1 MTKDRK
7 VAWVAMEKLVPLVLK
22 VFPKHPWLTFPP
34 RPPRPHYC
42 ESDGLVVV
50 FILCSLHMTRSVPVS
65 GAIRVDCV
73 TGGGGGIVGG
83 GECPPQGSHAA
94 WVENQEPHLT
104 NRRTTF
110 WKHCLP
116 PPSSGDSAF
125 FETGGVSRR
134 AAVEGSGTSAH
145 ATSSALHNPPQHHP
159 APPPSSLLSQ
169 RRFSEPWLI
178 LSPC

>member
-34 RPPRPHYC
+34 RPPRPRYC

-83 GECPPQGSHAA
+83 GECPPTGLTCRPGGKPGAPFDQQKDHVLETLSAA
-94 WVENQEPHLT
+94 
-104 NRRTTF
+104 
-110 WKHCLP
+110 
-116 PPSSGDSAF
+116 
-125 FETGGVSRR
+125 
-134 AAVEGSGTSAH
+134 
-145 ATSSALHNPPQHHP
+145 PQ
-159 APPPSSLLSQ
+159 LG
-169 RRFSEPWLI
+169 
-178 LSPC
+178 

>member
-7 VAWVAMEKLVPLVLK
+7 AAWVAMEKLVPLVLK

-34 RPPRPHYC
+34 RPPRPRYC

-50 FILCSLHMTRSVPVS
+50 FILCSLYKTRSVPVS

-125 FETGGVSRR
+125 LRLGVFPGGQQWRGV
-134 AAVEGSGTSAH
+134 
-145 ATSSALHNPPQHHP
+145 ALVPTRPRLP
-159 APPPSSLLSQ
+159 CTTLLSII
-169 RRFSEPWLI
+169 RLLRPHPYSAREGF
-178 LSPC
+178 LSPGLS